1 MNHKYPKTLSVFAAL
16 AIAAVPTIVA
26 AKDKGSQPLVVEP
39 SGSWNVDYGKET
51 CRLARIFGEGEN
63 RHAIFFEQWGPDSG
77 FSFTAA
83 GPGFKRFK
91 GGRTTEWRV
100 FEGHEP
106 RETQPMTGDLN
117 SIGPALIYSG
127 LSLEEGQEDHDPTKR
142 GELKEK
148 DEQKQDKERKPMPA
162 LDIEFAS
169 KAKFIALK
177 QGKREV
183 LLNTGPLDEA
193 FAVLNDCAANL
204 ITEWG
209 LDLEE
214 HKTMTRAAQWTNQAK
229 VVRRIID
236 NYPRTAFNRGE
247 QGIMQ
252 MRVNIDESG
261 AVTQCTIGKATDT
274 QYLNSPACGPMQQAE
289 FEPAL
294 DKDGKPMASYYRTNI
309 IYRIG
314 G

>member
-1 MNHKYPKTLSVFAAL
+1 MNHKFPRSLSVIAAL
-16 AIAAVPTIVA
+16 AIGAVPAIVT

-39 SGSWNVDYGKET
+39 SGQWNVDYGKET

-83 GPGFKRFK
+83 GPGFKRFRSGK
-91 GGRTTEWRV
+91 VTEWRV
-100 FEGHEP
+100 FDGHEP
-106 RETQPMTGDLN
+106 RDTQPMIGDLG
-117 SIGPALIYSG
+117 SIGPALIYSS
-127 LSLEEGQEDHDPTKR
+127 LSLEEGHEIYDPKKR
-142 GELKEK
+142 A
-148 DEQKQDKERKPMPA
+148 DPDAERDNAPPIPA
-162 LDIEFAS
+162 LDTEFAS
-169 KAKFIALK
+169 KASFISLK

-183 LLNTGPLDEA
+183 ILNTGPLDDA
-193 FAVLNDCAANL
+193 FKVLNDCAAGL

-209 LDLEE
+209 LDLEQ
-214 HKTMTRAAQWTNQAK
+214 HKTRSRAPVWTNQAK

-236 NYPRTAFNRGE
+236 NYPRSALNKGE
-247 QGIMQ
+247 QGIMN

-261 AVTQCTIGKATDT
+261 TVTQCTIGKATDT
-274 QYLNSPACGPMQQAE
+274 QYLNSPACGPMQQAK